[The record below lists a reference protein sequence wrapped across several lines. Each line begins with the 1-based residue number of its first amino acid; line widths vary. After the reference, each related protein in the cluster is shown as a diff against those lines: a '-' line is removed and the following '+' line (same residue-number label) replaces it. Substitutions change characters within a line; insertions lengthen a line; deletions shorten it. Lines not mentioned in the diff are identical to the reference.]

1 MFGEENN
8 FTTLSGVV
16 SIESLNNIS
25 NKINFIVQAIAV
37 VHNCLCFFWLVYVSI
52 DLYKLLRN
60 KRRMT
65 IMQKSYDYKN
75 KIFIRN
81 ENIFRNVIFLM
92 FITCEIMYSLDL
104 DIYGFIIMLH
114 QPTPINISIGSNC
127 TVYSRSFIG
136 KVYDFRLTNILLN
149 VTEVLCSIS
158 FSMMIWLFGASLL
171 HLGFAARN
179 ELKVKTILRFIL
191 FGIIV
196 YLCIAIIQ
204 IVPMTSLFGYIIHS
218 IMNQI
223 SLFIV
228 IYIAK
233 EKFFPAMNS
242 RVIDAYHLHD
252 TVVYLQ
258 QKRLL
263 KQYKVLVFVFSFTFE
278 LFIFSEI
285 FLFNIY
291 AIFNTICYN
300 ICWFNVNYHIPMLT
314 ISESTQ
320 ITLLQI
326 ENFFLMFSH
335 LIIFLGYLNFIVVNL
350 NFIFVITKRSL
361 KQKFTK
367 IKYRYHVC
375 SDPLLP

>member
-1 MFGEENN
+1 MYNIKYKFSFDTVQFSLKRSGKTMIGEDKN

-16 SIESLNNIS
+16 SIESLNNMN
-25 NKINFIVQAIAV
+25 NKIFYIVQAFAV

-52 DLYKLLRN
+52 DSFKLLRN
-60 KRRMT
+60 KRRKA
-65 IMQKSYDYKN
+65 IMQNSYDYI

-92 FITCEIMYSLDL
+92 FLTCEIMYSSDL
-104 DIYGFIIMLH
+104 YIYGFIFAVH
-114 QPTPINISIGSNC
+114 QPTTINITIGSNC
-127 TVYSRSFIG
+127 TVDSSSFIG
-136 KVYDFRLTNILLN
+136 KVYDTRLTNIILN
-149 VTEVLCSIS
+149 VVDVLCYIS

-171 HLGFAARN
+171 HLSFAARN
-179 ELKVKTILRFIL
+179 ELKVKTILKFIL

-196 YLCIAIIQ
+196 YLCIAIFQ
-204 IVPMTSLFGYIIHS
+204 IVPMTSLFGFIAHS

-223 SLFIV
+223 SLLIV

-233 EKFFPAMNS
+233 NKFFPAMNS

-278 LFIFSEI
+278 MFIFSEI

-291 AIFNTICYN
+291 AIFDTYN
-300 ICWFNVNYHIPMLT
+300 
-314 ISESTQ
+314 
-320 ITLLQI
+320 LLQ
-326 ENFFLMFSH
+326 
-335 LIIFLGYLNFIVVNL
+335 
-350 NFIFVITKRSL
+350 
-361 KQKFTK
+361 
-367 IKYRYHVC
+367 
-375 SDPLLP
+375 LLLVQCKLPHPYVDNI